1 MPWAHYWA
9 VAGPLDSGPDT
20 ILVVTNGPESGWY
33 AVRCVFSVESPPRIG
48 GQIYEE
54 RVTLWQASTADE
66 AIERAETEARQ
77 YAAAIEDSP
86 SMYLG
91 VAQSFRLFD
100 SPGDGA
106 EVFSLMRT
114 SDLGPSA
121 YLDAYFDSGTEHQQL
136 SP

>member
-1 MPWAHYWA
+1 M
-9 VAGPLDSGPDT
+9 
-20 ILVVTNGPESGWY
+20 TNDPESGWY
-33 AVRCVFSVESPPRIG
+33 AVRCVFSVEWPPKAA
-48 GQIYEE
+48 GQTYEE

-77 YAAAIEDSP
+77 YAATIEDSP
-86 SMYLG
+86 STYLG
-91 VAQSFRLFD
+91 LAQSFHLFD

-114 SDLGPSA
+114 SDLGPSE
-121 YLDAYFDSGTEHQQL
+121 YLDAYFDSGTEHQQS